1 MSTKKSALGKGLSAL
16 LENSDTDITSKTNSP
31 ASNQLLSSISR
42 IPLIQIE
49 TNPFQPRTNFNKDAL
64 LELSQSIKE
73 HGIIQPITVRK
84 LGNSKFQIISGER
97 RFKASEIAGLTEI
110 PAYIRLADDQSMLEM
125 AIIEN
130 VQRSDLNA
138 IEIGISYKRL
148 LDECELTQ
156 NELSTRIGKNRS
168 TISNFIRILNL
179 PEKIQAGI
187 RDNLISMGHA
197 RALLSFETEKE
208 MLNAYDQIVA
218 NQLSVRKTENLS
230 KKSNTTTPTVLSRYE
245 KRMQAEL
252 KMNFNTNVKINKT
265 SKGNGKIL
273 ITFKDDTDLN
283 RILELLDN

>member
-208 MLNAYDQIVA
+208 MLNAYDRIVA

>member
-208 MLNAYDQIVA
+208 MINAYDRIVA

>member
-208 MLNAYDQIVA
+208 MINAYDRIIA

>member
-49 TNPFQPRTNFNKDAL
+49 TKPFQPRTNFNKDAL

-208 MLNAYDQIVA
+208 MLNAYDRIVA